1 MRPGERVRCGGRAAR
16 SCAVSGVLAR
26 PVVCLRVEWPQ
37 GGRRLFV
44 GGPGK
49 GTWWLTW
56 TPWALPAGPPSGTSP
71 PGRDRHSR
79 WGGGQRARVRMTSS
93 SPDGFNL
100 GAQRGSFR
108 PDGSVFFKRS
118 SAAVPSAVAGRGEEA
133 STTPTPAIEMGPLR
147 QVGVQL
153 SGLL

>member
-1 MRPGERVRCGGRAAR
+1 M
-16 SCAVSGVLAR
+16 
-26 PVVCLRVEWPQ
+26 
-37 GGRRLFV
+37 
-44 GGPGK
+44 
-49 GTWWLTW
+49 
-56 TPWALPAGPPSGTSP
+56 
-71 PGRDRHSR
+71 
-79 WGGGQRARVRMTSS
+79 RMTSS
-93 SPDGFNL
+93 SPGGFNL

-133 STTPTPAIEMGPLR
+133 STTPTPAFEMGSLR